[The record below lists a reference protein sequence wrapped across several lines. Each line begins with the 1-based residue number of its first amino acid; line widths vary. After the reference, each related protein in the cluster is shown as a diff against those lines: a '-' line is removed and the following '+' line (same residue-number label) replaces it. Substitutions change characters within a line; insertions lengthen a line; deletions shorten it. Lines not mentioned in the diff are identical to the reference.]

1 MIHKKLHHHIK
12 KHLRKHKRK
21 YAKFMLYFL
30 VLLTFS
36 VIEDVT
42 AVYITQTEE
51 LIEVVGVAIVLSF
64 IFTVI
69 GELVEEVYLAEKKK
83 FKR

>member
-1 MIHKKLHHHIK
+1 
-12 KHLRKHKRK
+12 
-21 YAKFMLYFL
+21 MLYFL